1 MKNKFKIVRLF
12 FKFLK
17 EKRVYWLYPI
27 VLVLVIIGVLI
38 VLGEGSVLAPF
49 IYSLF

>member
-1 MKNKFKIVRLF
+1 MRNKLTIIKLF
-12 FKFLK
+12 FKFLN

-27 VLVLVIIGVLI
+27 VIVLILIGVI
-38 VLGEGSVLAPF
+38 VILGEGSVLAPF